1 MNKHTI
7 SKQSS
12 TDNSTNIESTAIYIA
27 LISGAVGFLVS
38 LALFWGH
45 TTALFTK
52 GISIGFVA
60 SILAAVIALVIY
72 VLTNART
79 ARKAS
84 RKRKLSEH
92 IGTWSIAIVHALL
105 ILLTYALIFF
115 IVGRSFIG
123 AEIDPFGSSTIVAL
137 ATGMAGYITY
147 LSAAQMN
154 SMRIAVLLALF
165 LVSGTFISM
174 LSASDPNWWYVHF
187 SSLGADSGVSSYAFN
202 GTLIIA
208 GVAMVGLTK
217 HITDDFKKLQ
227 HEKGLAKRTKAKAL
241 TICIVG
247 IGIMLALVGA
257 FVYNVFPTIHNL
269 AAGGMAI
276 FFLLIILALP
286 WLTPDF
292 PKAFFVASYGL
303 FAALLLSVWLYQTAG
318 YFNLTIFELV
328 AAAIIFTWLIVF
340 VRYIAAMLE
349 DRDTINSEIIH
360 GGQL

>member
-1 MNKHTI
+1 MKKELDI
-7 SKQSS
+7 QQPAAAK
-12 TDNSTNIESTAIYIA
+12 TNTESAAIYIA

-38 LALFWGH
+38 LALFWDS

-60 SILAAVIALVIY
+60 SILATIIALVTY
-72 VLTNART
+72 LLADRS

-84 RKRKLSEH
+84 SKRKLSEH

-147 LSAAQMN
+147 LSAVQMN

-340 VRYIAAMLE
+340 VRYIAAMLD
-349 DRDTINSEIIH
+349 DRDTINSEITH

>member
-1 MNKHTI
+1 MTNQPKLTHKPAE
-7 SKQSS
+7 SK
-12 TDNSTNIESTAIYIA
+12 STNSGTKIESTAIYIA

-72 VLTNART
+72 LLADARNARKT
-79 ARKAS
+79 S
-84 RKRKLSEH
+84 RKRKLSAY
-92 IGTWSIAIVHALL
+92 IGTWSLAIVHALL
-105 ILLTYALIFF
+105 VLLSYALIFF
-115 IVGRSFIG
+115 IVSRSFIG
-123 AEIDPFGSSTIVAL
+123 AEIDPFGSSAIVAL

-154 SMRIAVLLALF
+154 SRRIAILLALF

-174 LSASDPNWWYVHF
+174 LSASDPNWWYLHF
-187 SSLGADSGVSSYAFN
+187 SSLGADSGISSYAFN

-208 GVAMVGLTK
+208 GVAMIGLTK

-227 HEKGLAKRTKAKAL
+227 YEKGLAIRTKAKAL
-241 TICIVG
+241 TICIIG

-303 FAALLLSVWLYQTAG
+303 FAALLLSVWLYQRAG
-318 YFNLTIFELV
+318 YFNLTIFELL

-340 VRYIAAMLE
+340 VRYTAAMLE
-349 DRDTINSEIIH
+349 DHDKLPLEK
-360 GGQL
+360 